1 MHSQKLTLRYKL
13 LGLMLLSAL
22 SIVLTGCSGS
32 RVTMYPIR
40 DTDIRVTEDE
50 VIMSK
55 WYFNNVLKVKL
66 EEGR

>member
-1 MHSQKLTLRYKL
+1 MTLL
-13 LGLMLLSAL
+13 AG
-22 SIVLTGCSGS
+22 LTGCTAS
-32 RVTMYPIR
+32 RLVIYPIN

-55 WYFNNVLKVKL
+55 WYFENVLKVKL